1 MILIT
6 KRKEMTPPG
15 TAPGA
20 VAAIIGAVRAA
31 PGAIVL
37 TVLALTG
44 LCASIASP
52 RTVERQAAY
61 GRSVAVRIIQPGAA
75 PVATPVLA
83 GPPTARGSAGS
94 FAFPDGGSAVSV
106 QSANGTA
113 AVDVRHAAV
122 ESVGELTG
130 VSLFGGEITADA
142 ISSRTSASAHAG
154 LATGDSQGTAIE
166 NLVVLG
172 QAVQAV
178 PDLSVPLGD
187 WGRAELL
194 ARQTVSGTT
203 YGVPSFHQTMVA
215 LTVTLLADHG
225 GLTAGTR
232 IELGRTEAFA
242 RLPLATRP
250 LPARQ
255 SVPRTAPA
263 GPEGSMHRS
272 TRAGRNP
279 EATPPPREADR
290 LDGGIPF
297 SPLLAG
303 FDIATR
309 MTANRYVFPVY
320 GPAAYGDTFG
330 APRADTGWHHGDD
343 LFAPLGSPVLAVTD
357 GTLFSVGWQ
366 KIGGNRFWL
375 RDRKGNEF
383 YYAHLAAY
391 SPLAANGADVKAGD
405 VVGFLGN
412 SGDAEGTPF
421 HLHFE
426 IHPSALIFL
435 GYDGVV
441 DPTPYLDA
449 WRRVLDIR
457 FPTGM
462 AWAPAL
468 APHSQAPEPGA
479 ILIQARDISSA
490 DGLDPGS
497 LQRALKPVPAEGTGV
512 RTSPGG

>member
-1 MILIT
+1 M
-6 KRKEMTPPG
+6 
-15 TAPGA
+15 
-20 VAAIIGAVRAA
+20 
-31 PGAIVL
+31 
-37 TVLALTG
+37 
-44 LCASIASP
+44 
-52 RTVERQAAY
+52 
-61 GRSVAVRIIQPGAA
+61 
-75 PVATPVLA
+75 
-83 GPPTARGSAGS
+83 
-94 FAFPDGGSAVSV
+94 SV
-106 QSANGTA
+106 QSVTGTA

-122 ESVGELTG
+122 ESVAQLTG
-130 VSLFGGEITADA
+130 VSLFGGEVTADA
-142 ISSRTSASAHAG
+142 ISSRASASAHAG

-178 PDLSVPLGD
+178 PGLSVPLGD

-194 ARQTVSGTT
+194 ASQTVSGTT
-203 YGVPSFHQTMVA
+203 YGVPSFHQTMVG

-242 RLPLATRP
+242 RTSLMARRA
-250 LPARQ
+250 PARQ
-255 SVPRTAPA
+255 PAPNTAPA
-263 GPEGSMHRS
+263 GPEGSTHRS
-272 TRAGRNP
+272 ARLGPSP
-279 EATPPPREADR
+279 EQTPLPREPDS
-290 LDGGIPF
+290 LDGGIPV

-330 APRADTGWHHGDD
+330 APRADTMWHHGDD
-343 LFAPLGSPVLAVTD
+343 IFAPLGSPILAVTD
-357 GTLFSVGWQ
+357 GTLYSVGWQ

-383 YYAHLAAY
+383 YYAHLAAF

-426 IHPSALIFL
+426 IHPSALLFL

-441 DPTPYLDA
+441 DPTPFLNA
-449 WRRVLDIR
+449 WRRLVDIR

-468 APHSQAPEPGA
+468 APHSHAPVPGA

-497 LQRALKPVPAEGTGV
+497 LQRVLKPVAAEGTGV
-512 RTSPGG
+512 LTSPGG